1 MLSDRDP
8 AAEVARVALHR
19 SGDIWSGRIAGVGPG
34 FRYALR
40 ADGPWSPA
48 DGHWYAPDLWLFD
61 PYARAVGRPVN
72 WRTRLPPLGAI
83 IDPRFDWGGDQRPA
97 TDWADTVVYEA
108 HVKGFTARH
117 PEIPPDQRGTYAG
130 LASPPA
136 IAHLQRLGITAV
148 ELMPVHAR
156 VDERALVERGLTN
169 YWGYNTLGYFA
180 PEARLASATTP
191 QGVVNEFKT
200 MVRTLHAAGIEVILD
215 VVFNHTAEGNTL
227 GPTLSL
233 RGLDNTAYYRLRPDD
248 RAYYDDLTGCGNTLD
263 MRLPHARRLVLDSL
277 RYWATEMHVDG
288 FRFDLASALARG
300 EDDRVSAHAP
310 LLEAIAADP
319 IVSSLKLIA
328 EPWDATGE
336 GYAVGRF
343 PPGWAEWNGRYRD
356 DVRRYWRGDGT
367 RGDLVTR
374 LAGSSDLYH
383 SPGRGPTASVNFVT
397 SHDGFTLADLV
408 AYAHKHNEA
417 NGEHN
422 RDGDNNNFSDNM
434 GHEGPTIDPGIRA
447 ARHQRQRAFFSTL
460 FVSLGVPMISG
471 GDELGRSQNGN
482 NNAYCQDSA
491 LSWTPWTIEDGADFE
506 LLAHVERLSAWRRAN
521 PTVRR
526 ANFFPD
532 DDTVVSWLNLDGT
545 PLTDEDWRT
554 PDVRTLI
561 MRLHGDPTVD
571 VVIDGTT
578 VTIVEPSVLQAPAKQ
593 D

>member
-1 MLSDRDP
+1 
-8 AAEVARVALHR
+8 
-19 SGDIWSGRIAGVGPG
+19 
-34 FRYALR
+34 
-40 ADGPWSPA
+40 
-48 DGHWYAPDLWLFD
+48 
-61 PYARAVGRPVN
+61 
-72 WRTRLPPLGAI
+72 
-83 IDPRFDWGGDQRPA
+83 
-97 TDWADTVVYEA
+97 
-108 HVKGFTARH
+108 
-117 PEIPPDQRGTYAG
+117 
-130 LASPPA
+130 
-136 IAHLQRLGITAV
+136 
-148 ELMPVHAR
+148 
-156 VDERALVERGLTN
+156 
-169 YWGYNTLGYFA
+169 
-180 PEARLASATTP
+180 
-191 QGVVNEFKT
+191 
-200 MVRTLHAAGIEVILD
+200 
-215 VVFNHTAEGNTL
+215 
-227 GPTLSL
+227 
-233 RGLDNTAYYRLRPDD
+233 
-248 RAYYDDLTGCGNTLD
+248 
-263 MRLPHARRLVLDSL
+263 MRLPNARRLVLDSL